1 MRKRNFCVAMAAA
14 LLAGVMLSGCGG
26 NSGGTA
32 TSAQSGGTEAK
43 SEAKTEAAAGDGQN
57 IVYITNKD
65 FVSTLEPIVAKY
77 KEETG
82 VNVTLEGYSFSD
94 LTDVI
99 EVKIGSGNKDY
110 DVIAVDAP
118 LATSYA
124 KRGLVA
130 PIEAYYSDDEKKE
143 LTDVSVSAGS
153 YEDQFYCPPMNTS
166 SQVLFY
172 NKKLLEDAGVSLP
185 EGITVDNRITWE
197 ALTDLVRQAIGV
209 LDPEHNNGI
218 YGMELRQVS
227 RVYQMNM
234 LPNSLGGKNIGD
246 DGYTVDGVI
255 NSEEWVKAM
264 TWYQNLVNEGLF
276 TRGISADETRN
287 LFISDKIIFMVDTT
301 SLTSV
306 CDKNGMDH
314 YGWIPVPCFEGYE
327 DKTATPTGS
336 WHFGI
341 NAHSERKDEAAD
353 FIKWMSIGEGA
364 DLWYENYHQLPTKV
378 ELLEQIE
385 QDAEA
390 PEYLKISAYE
400 SANTAVLRAMTPGFN
415 EYSTILNAAWEDVRN
430 GSDVKT
436 TLDDAVSQIN
446 TAFEVYK

>member
-1 MRKRNFCVAMAAA
+1 MRKRNFCVAMTAA
-14 LLAGVMLSGCGG
+14 LLAGIMLSGCGG

-99 EVKIGSGNKDY
+99 
-110 DVIAVDAP
+110 AVDARR
-118 LATSYA
+118 ATSYA

-130 PIEAYYSDDEKKE
+130 PIEEYYSDDEKKE

-234 LPNSLGGKNIGD
+234 LPNSLGGKI
-246 DGYTVDGVI
+246 
-255 NSEEWVKAM
+255 SEM
-264 TWYQNLVNEGLF
+264 TD
-276 TRGISADETRN
+276 TRWTE
-287 LFISDKIIFMVDTT
+287 
-301 SLTSV
+301 
-306 CDKNGMDH
+306 
-314 YGWIPVPCFEGYE
+314 
-327 DKTATPTGS
+327 
-336 WHFGI
+336 
-341 NAHSERKDEAAD
+341 
-353 FIKWMSIGEGA
+353 
-364 DLWYENYHQLPTKV
+364 
-378 ELLEQIE
+378 
-385 QDAEA
+385 
-390 PEYLKISAYE
+390 
-400 SANTAVLRAMTPGFN
+400 
-415 EYSTILNAAWEDVRN
+415 
-430 GSDVKT
+430 
-436 TLDDAVSQIN
+436 
-446 TAFEVYK
+446 